1 MPSRK
6 VPGLAEEQWDRLINC
21 VCYVEMMRPDLLTP
35 EQANELKR
43 FLWAMRPRKRHRPR
57 SELEIF
63 LPMIEAHIRAGHSV
77 GKSCREVG
85 LIIREDPERLRRLFY
100 SARRRR

>member
-1 MPSRK
+1 MPARNPPKLSAEDNDL
-6 VPGLAEEQWDRLINC
+6 LADCVSITQMLTNHLTEEQARRLKKF
-21 VCYVEMMRPDLLTP
+21 LLGV
-35 EQANELKR
+35 
-43 FLWAMRPRKRHRPR
+43 RPRKRHRPR

-63 LPMIEAHIRAGHSV
+63 LPMIKAHITAGLSV

-85 LIIREDPERLRRLFY
+85 RIIREDPERLRRLFY